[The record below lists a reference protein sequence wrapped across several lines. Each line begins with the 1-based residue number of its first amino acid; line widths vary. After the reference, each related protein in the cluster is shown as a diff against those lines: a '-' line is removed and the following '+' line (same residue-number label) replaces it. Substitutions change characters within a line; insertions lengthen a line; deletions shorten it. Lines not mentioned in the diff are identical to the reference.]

1 MKIDLSEN
9 SILFADIPTYLINN
23 FNNETIFS
31 TEVNDWPRAVRYWSN
46 KKIFSERIYKDKNCE
61 SILRYENKSFF
72 SMRPSRSKRIKNK
85 TLQKLFEKYPENVDL
100 NDFKNFYVFKFEQ
113 KKVSKIKKIEIL
125 NLNKQLKEI
134 FNCHY

>member
-1 MKIDLSEN
+1 MKIN
-9 SILFADIPTYLINN
+9 P
-23 FNNETIFS
+23 FS
-31 TEVNDWPRAVRYWSN
+31 QCAQVDQ
-46 KKIFSERIYKDKNCE
+46 
-61 SILRYENKSFF
+61 
-72 SMRPSRSKRIKNK
+72 KRIKNK